1 MVAVTVTVEVD
12 GRDDELYVTDV
23 VAALV
28 PVVALGLGR
37 GVVGWGEPNRLDCGV
52 WNIID
57 GTEVDAG
64 TCAGIEG
71 ASIEVY

>member
-1 MVAVTVTVEVD
+1 MIAVTVEVEVD

-37 GVVGWGEPNRLDCGV
+37 GVVEPNRLDCGI
-52 WNIID
+52 WGTID